1 MKRDNAKGSR
11 LDLSTTIPDTK
22 PPAWLVAATIVL
34 VAACGSVSSATQP
47 PTPSAS
53 RIQLDPTRWIV
64 YQTCITCNGAG
75 AQIWVAHP
83 DGIGDHRIS
92 TLGVPSQ
99 HPDFSRDGKW
109 IAYDW
114 YLPSASAAAQ
124 IDVTAA
130 DGSDPHHLAFTCTA
144 PSCLAYQ
151 RPAWSP
157 DGARLAITKD
167 FGPLRNNLPIA
178 NGIAILD
185 LASGRV
191 SQVTKHVV
199 TEGQDVYPRWSPD
212 GQSLVFWRDRSC
224 PGEVQAA
231 LCAESGYANEAAIFI
246 VRSDGTN
253 LHQLTP
259 WDELAGDP
267 DWSPDGQKIVYS
279 THPLRIDWPNQ
290 VESELVSIRP
300 DGAGRTVLTKF
311 GLGGPRGTEPRWTP
325 DGTAVLYTKESY
337 EPDFSRHIWVI
348 GADGKSDAPVLTT
361 RQNCTNGVLQA

>member
-1 MKRDNAKGSR
+1 MKTTKANNAPSRPIATCGSR
-11 LDLSTTIPDTK
+11 K
-22 PPAWLVAATIVL
+22 PASWLAAATIIFL
-34 VAACGSVSSATQP
+34 VACGSISSATQT

-75 AQIWVAHP
+75 AEIWVAHP

-92 TLGVPSQ
+92 TPGVPSQ

-124 IDVTAA
+124 IEITAA
-130 DGSDPHHLAFTCTA
+130 DGSYPHHPAFTCKP

-157 DGARLAITKD
+157 DGTRLAITKD
-167 FGPLRNNLPIA
+167 FGPLQNNLPIA

-191 SQVTKHVV
+191 TQVTKHAVN
-199 TEGQDVYPRWSPD
+199 EGQDVYPRWSPD

-259 WDELAGDP
+259 WDEQAGDP

-290 VESELVSIRP
+290 VESELMSIRP
-300 DGAGRTVLTKF
+300 DGTGRTVLTKF

-325 DGTAVLYTKESY
+325 DGMAILYTKESY

-348 GADGKSDAPVLTT
+348 GADGTSDTPVLAT
-361 RQNCTNGVLQA
+361 RPNCTNAVLQA